1 MYYAYVN
8 FDDYFL
14 YEEPFNIF
22 DFEDISLIF
31 PEIFFGMS
39 ILILIIHGVL
49 LSSNIKYP
57 LIQTSFIYLSI
68 LVLFLVFILVYNTT
82 IMFDVVFFNNTII
95 IDELSVYSKLI
106 ILIASI
112 ICFLSIIKYI
122 EHLKINNIEYVILIL
137 FAIFGL
143 ILLCSANDLLISYL
157 SIELQSLSFYLL
169 TAFNRNS
176 IFSTESGLKYFIL
189 GALSSSLFLFGSS
202 IVYGVTGTTNFEDYR
217 DFFWSYNEIL
227 FFSKNNFSNLLNFG
241 FLLITF
247 SIFFKLALVP
257 FHIWSPDIYEGAL
270 SSSTIFFAIIPK
282 LSLFCLFIRIFLSNL
297 CDFVDYWR
305 YYFVIISLLSI
316 LVGSFVGLEQRK
328 LKSLIA
334 YSSISHMGYTLL
346 AYSSGTNFGIQ
357 SLFCYLIIYILS
369 GICLWS
375 IFLMVKFKHNFNNKN
390 NKDISDFILFN
401 KTNALASLVFSTVIL
416 SLAGFPPFIGFYVK
430 LNVFLSVIESSMY
443 FVAIL
448 GILCSVISTFF
459 YIRIIKILYFESG
472 VVGNLYNS
480 ISYIFSFILS
490 VCFFF
495 LIFLFID
502 PDFIDLLTLNMS
514 VFDFL

>member
-1 MYYAYVN
+1 MYYIYVN
-8 FDDYFL
+8 LDDYLL

-22 DFEDISLIF
+22 DFEDICLIF

-39 ILILIIHGVL
+39 ILALIVHGVL
-49 LSSNIKYP
+49 LSCNKIYP
-57 LIQTSFIYLSI
+57 LIQTSLIYLSI
-68 LVLFLVFILVYNTT
+68 FVLFLVFILLNNTT
-82 IMFDVVFFNNTII
+82 LLFQVSFFNNTII
-95 IDELSVYSKLI
+95 LDYLAFYAKQF

-112 ICFLSIIKYI
+112 ICLLSIIKYI
-122 EHLKINNIEYVILIL
+122 EHLKINNIEYIILIL

-143 ILLCSANDLLISYL
+143 ILLCCANDLLTSYL

-202 IVYGVTGTTNFEDYR
+202 LVYGVIGTTNFEDYK
-217 DFFWSYNEIL
+217 DL
-227 FFSKNNFSNLLNFG
+227 FFYSYHEISFLQKNNFSNLLNFG
-241 FLLITF
+241 FLLVTL
-247 SIFFKLALVP
+247 SLFFKLALAP

-270 SSSTIFFAIIPK
+270 TSSTIFFAIIPK
-282 LSLFCLFIRIFLSNL
+282 LSLFCLFIRIFQSDF
-297 CDFVDYWR
+297 CDFVVYWR

-346 AYSSGTNFGIQ
+346 AYSSGTNDGIQ

-369 GICLWS
+369 GICLWF
-375 IFLMVKFKHNFNNKN
+375 IFLTIKFKNNFNNKN
-390 NKDISDFILFN
+390 NKDLSDFVLFS
-401 KTNALASLVFSTVIL
+401 KTNTLASLVFSTVIL

-430 LNVFLSVIESSMY
+430 LNIFLSVIESSIY
-443 FVAIL
+443 FVAIV
-448 GILCSVISTFF
+448 GILCSVISTF
-459 YIRIIKILYFESG
+459 YYLRIIKILYFESG
-472 VVGNLYNS
+472 IVGNLFFS
-480 ISYIFSFILS
+480 ITYTVSFILT
-490 VCFFF
+490 VCFFL
-495 LIFLFID
+495 LIFFFFD
-502 PDFIDLLTLNMS
+502 PDFIYLLSINMS
-514 VFDFL
+514 IF